1 MTDDKKL
8 LDIASLMGV
17 NPSRLTLVESRV
29 APGWDPAVG
38 VWEETP
44 APAEEPEEEVL
55 REVQRGE

>member
-38 VWEETP
+38 ELETP
-44 APAEEPEEEVL
+44 APAEEAEE
-55 REVQRGE
+55 EVQRGE